1 MWSALE
7 RAAARTFVEAHP
19 DRLDAIVGDRGIRL
33 SGGERQRLVLA
44 RALIMQPSVLIL
56 DEATSALD
64 ALNEAAILATIGSLR
79 GRLTI
84 VLITHR
90 IAATRNADL
99 VYVLDAGRLVEQG
112 GWADLAARPDGTF
125 RALVDAQRM
134 DPTPVSNETPDVR
147 QAATRYHW

>member
-1 MWSALE
+1 
-7 RAAARTFVEAHP
+7 
-19 DRLDAIVGDRGIRL
+19 
-33 SGGERQRLVLA
+33 
-44 RALIMQPSVLIL
+44 VLIL